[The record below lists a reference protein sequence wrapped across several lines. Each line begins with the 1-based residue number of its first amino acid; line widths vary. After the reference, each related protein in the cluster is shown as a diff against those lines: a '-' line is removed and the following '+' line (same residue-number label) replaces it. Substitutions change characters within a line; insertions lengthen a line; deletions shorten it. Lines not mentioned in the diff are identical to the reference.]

1 MVSISADY
9 PGDDYSVRGAVQ
21 ALLDEAELEAPISG
35 SLLRVI
41 LNGEAQ
47 SPPNLS
53 ELKQFVDER
62 YAPLYSTVL
71 DNTLSTDGE
80 LIETPGSLDDLEM
93 NMFASSFAR
102 YNEQARDV
110 AGFARTLLREILESQ
125 LTNTDDAESI
135 VQHVSRFRRDHV

>member
-1 MVSISADY
+1 
-9 PGDDYSVRGAVQ
+9 
-21 ALLDEAELEAPISG
+21 
-35 SLLRVI
+35 
-41 LNGEAQ
+41 
-47 SPPNLS
+47 
-53 ELKQFVDER
+53 
-62 YAPLYSTVL
+62 LYSTVL

-125 LTNTDDAESI
+125 LTNTDDAEPI
-135 VQHVSRFRRDHV
+135 AQHVSRFRRDHV